1 MFIESYLQTA
11 KHLFEQYELQMP
23 LHLYLKEYFRN
34 NRKFGSRDRKIIS
47 ELMYGIYR
55 LGKVNDMLPLRTR
68 FLLGSFLSGRLPK
81 LFFDKTDKNLAEQYE
96 SSFAEKKLF
105 AQTAYECSFEL
116 AFELSHELNE
126 AQFFELLYQQ
136 AHVFIRVR
144 QHADKI
150 VNTLHEKSIP
160 FKKINDTSISLD
172 ANIKLDELLNPEDY
186 VIQDYSSQQVGN
198 LFAPKTGERW
208 WDCCCASGGKAIQLL
223 DKNNKIDLI
232 VTDVRESI
240 IKNLHERMKLYSYE
254 SNYISHVLDASKD
267 ITAKIKNTMD
277 AIICD
282 VPCSGSGT
290 WSRSP
295 EQYYFFT
302 EDKLNQ
308 FSELQF
314 SIVSNVMNQLK
325 ENASLYYITCSV
337 FKRENEMVIE
347 RLLQHSEL
355 HQHSSQL
362 INGTQ
367 HGADTMYESTLRIG
381 EKDI

>member
-11 KHLFEQYELQMP
+11 THLFEQYELQMP
-23 LHLYLKEYFRN
+23 LHIYLKEYFRN

-47 ELMYGIYR
+47 ELMFGIYR

-81 LFFDKTDKNLAEQYE
+81 LFFEKTDKALAERYE
-96 SSFAEKKLF
+96 SSFSEKKLF

-116 AFELSHELNE
+116 GFELSNELNE
-126 AQFFELLYQQ
+126 TEFFELLYQQ
-136 AHVFIRVR
+136 PRVFIRVR

-160 FKKINDTSISLD
+160 FKKINDTCISLD

-186 VIQDYSSQQVGN
+186 VIQDYASQQVGN
-198 LFAPKTGERW
+198 LFTPKAGERW

-223 DKNNKIDLI
+223 DKNNKVDLI
-232 VTDVRESI
+232 VSDIRESI

-254 SNYISHVLDASKD
+254 SNYISYVLDASGD
-267 ITAKIKNTMD
+267 IGTKIKNTMD

-295 EQYYFFT
+295 EQFYFFT
-302 EDKLNQ
+302 GEKLNN
-308 FSELQF
+308 FVELQF
-314 SIVSNVMNQLK
+314 NIVSNVMKQLK
-325 ENASLYYITCSV
+325 PTAGLYYITCSV
-337 FKRENEMVIE
+337 LKKENEMLIE
-347 RLLQHSEL
+347 RLAQHSEL
-355 HQHSSQL
+355 KQL
-362 INGTQ
+362 STQLVKGTQ
-367 HGADTMYESTLRIG
+367 YGADTMFAATLG
-381 EKDI
+381 K